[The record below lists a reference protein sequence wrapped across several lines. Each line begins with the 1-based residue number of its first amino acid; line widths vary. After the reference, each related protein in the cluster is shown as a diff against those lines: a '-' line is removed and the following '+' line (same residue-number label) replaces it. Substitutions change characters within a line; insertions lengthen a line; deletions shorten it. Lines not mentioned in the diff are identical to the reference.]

1 MSEYKGVI
9 VEESLK
15 DNRILNDFK
24 IIEFRISKEENPAE
38 RWHLYTVQVSKED
51 IVRLSKNIKQ
61 KWYMHFWKD
70 GKMIVLFKGKKFIL
84 DVDNKDTWDEAIK
97 YGLSINIPREQL
109 DFEMEF

>member
-9 VEESLK
+9 VEESLE

-24 IIEFRISKEENPAE
+24 IIEFRISKEENPAN

-61 KWYMHFWKD
+61 KWYMHFWK
-70 GKMIVLFKGKKFIL
+70 GRNVIAIFKDKKFEFNF
-84 DVDNKDTWDEAIK
+84 DDKSSWKPVVE
-97 YGLSINIPREQL
+97 YGLSLGIPKEQL
-109 DFEMEF
+109 DFPID